1 MSGNDTK
8 CFVTTIN
15 LSLAAKLKSDL
26 EDQGF
31 ELKKPVYT
39 VFQAKKK
46 GVSLTLYESGKLMV
60 QGKNKHE
67 FITYYLEPEIL
78 QDLTYSY
85 PEKNIEMHERIGVDE
100 AGKGDYFG
108 PLCIGGL
115 YVNGEEDIGKL
126 LKMGVKDSKRM
137 NDDKILKLAKDIR
150 KGFKHSIVRI
160 FPKRY
165 NEMYN
170 TFHNLNQMLAWGHA
184 SAIEKLVEDT
194 GCKSAIID
202 QFASEHVVAKA
213 LSRKSID
220 INLVQRHKGEEDPVV
235 AGASILA
242 RASFVEGLDELKDKF
257 TLKLPKGASAQ
268 VIDAAKVAVLK
279 HGETILQEV
288 AKLHFKTTEQ
298 VLTGS
303 C

>member
-1 MSGNDTK
+1 MPGNDTK

-15 LSLAAKLKSDL
+15 LSLASKLKGDL
-26 EDQGF
+26 EEQGF

-78 QDLTYSY
+78 QDLAYSY
-85 PEKNIEMHERIGVDE
+85 PEKNVEMHERIGVDE

-115 YVNGEEDIGKL
+115 YVNGEEDITKL
-126 LKMGVKDSKRM
+126 LKMGVKDSKRI
-137 NDDKILKLAKDIR
+137 NDDKILKLAKEI
-150 KGFKHSIVRI
+150 KKSFKYSVVRI

-194 GCKSAIID
+194 GCSSAIID
-202 QFASEHVVAKA
+202 QFASEHVVEKA
-213 LSRKSID
+213 LSRKSVE

-242 RASFVEGLDELKDKF
+242 RASFVEGLDELKEQF
-257 TLKLPKGASAQ
+257 ALKLPKGASAQ
-268 VIDAAKVAVLK
+268 VIDAAKIAVIK
-279 HGETILQEV
+279 HGETILQDV

-298 VLTGS
+298 VLIG
-303 C
+303 